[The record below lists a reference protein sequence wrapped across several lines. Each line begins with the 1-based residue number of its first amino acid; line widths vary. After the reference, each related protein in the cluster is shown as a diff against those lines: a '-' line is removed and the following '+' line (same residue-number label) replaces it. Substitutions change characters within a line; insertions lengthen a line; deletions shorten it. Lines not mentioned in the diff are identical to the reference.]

1 MTVTF
6 FAVSLTPY
14 AYEARQLFVKSG
26 LMTVAV
32 GGVQTGGYR
41 PQNSDY

>member
-1 MTVTF
+1 MTVNF

-14 AYEARQLFVKSG
+14 AYEARLLFVESG

-32 GGVQTGGYR
+32 GGMQTGRYR